1 VDGVRALVE
10 RLHAALARCETD
22 AARATAAE
30 QCLRSGLPAIDELT
44 AEQRAGAPDRYVQ
57 HVLHVQDEPRFSLL
71 AIVWPPAQQTTVHDH
86 VCWGAVAVLQGSER
100 ETRFELERAGQATAV
115 LRPVRQQTYLPGEVC
130 SFAPPHD
137 IHQVLSHEGGTTIS
151 LHVYGAD
158 IERLGSS
165 VKSTYPPGLVRD

>member
-10 RLHAALARCETD
+10 RLRAALARCETD

-30 QCLRSGLPAIDELT
+30 QCLRSGLPAVDELT
-44 AEQRAGAPDRYVQ
+44 AEQRTGAPDRYVQ
-57 HVLHVQDEPRFSLL
+57 HVLHVQDEPRFSVL
-71 AIVWPPAQQTTVHDH
+71 AIVWPPAQQTAVHDH

-100 ETRFELERAGQATAV
+100 ETRFGLQGAGTTAAT
-115 LRPVRQQTYLPGEVC
+115 LRPVRERTYGPGEVC

-137 IHQVLSHEGGTTIS
+137 IHQVLSCEADTTIS

-158 IERLGSS
+158 IARLGSS
-165 VKSTYPPGLVRD
+165 VKSTYPPGLIRN